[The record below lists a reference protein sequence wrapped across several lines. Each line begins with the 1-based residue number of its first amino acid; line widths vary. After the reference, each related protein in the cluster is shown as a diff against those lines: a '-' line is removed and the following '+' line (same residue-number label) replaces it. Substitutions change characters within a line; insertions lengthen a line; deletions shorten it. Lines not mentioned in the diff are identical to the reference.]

1 MTLLAAS
8 LSMGSKV
15 FSRSGVLLGVAGD
28 ASCLSR
34 SGGDAG
40 WTLGD
45 VFPEAR
51 SRTKEACFAR
61 VRIAVGDDGWIL
73 YTQRLKFWLGYR

>member
-15 FSRSGVLLGVAGD
+15 FSRSGVLLGGAGD

-40 WTLGD
+40 WALGD

-51 SRTKEACFAR
+51 SRTKEARFAQ
-61 VRIAVGDDGWIL
+61 VRIAVGDDG
-73 YTQRLKFWLGYR
+73 YFTHGV